1 MCIRDSSYSRIVRLE
16 HVAKSVGYVNVE
28 RVWER
33 EDIVYEF
40 KDMLNSG
47 GPSFLLIKV
56 NEQIED
62 ADRVEVP
69 PADLSKRFRAALN
82 S

>member
-1 MCIRDSSYSRIVRLE
+1 M
-16 HVAKSVGYVNVE
+16 
-28 RVWER
+28 WER

-40 KDMLNSG
+40 KAMLNSE

-56 NEQIED
+56 NQQIED

-69 PADLSKRFRAALN
+69 PADLARRFRTALN